1 MYKENILV
9 VEDDVDI
16 NNLITKTLEKHDY
29 KVTQAFS
36 GSEALLQLS
45 ISEFKLILLDLML
58 PGMSGEDIIN
68 KTREKKEIPI
78 IVISAKTS
86 LQDKVNVL
94 NIGADD
100 YIIKPFELEEV
111 IARVNSLLRRYKKYE
126 INTPSNEVYKF
137 KNIML
142 EEETR
147 KVKVKE
153 KEIHLTGYEFDILS
167 ILIKHPNRVYSSE
180 SLYEQVWKNG
190 YYGEDN
196 SVNVH
201 ISNIRK
207 KIKSV
212 AEDEDYIKTV
222 WGIGFKLNNN

>member
-137 KNIML
+137 KNIMI

-167 ILIKHPNRVYSSE
+167 ILIKHPNRVYSKE